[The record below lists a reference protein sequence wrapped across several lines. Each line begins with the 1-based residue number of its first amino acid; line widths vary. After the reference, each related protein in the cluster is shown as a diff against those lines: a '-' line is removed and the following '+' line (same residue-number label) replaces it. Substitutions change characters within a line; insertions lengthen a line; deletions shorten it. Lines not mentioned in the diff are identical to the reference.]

1 MPFGQEI
8 LLILF
13 SSFHSL
19 YVLRNQLPTA
29 NFRFAQP
36 LNLME
41 CGGSHLKDK
50 SKTIV
55 ALFTEDSAD
64 ERSEC

>member
-1 MPFGQEI
+1 
-8 LLILF
+8 
-13 SSFHSL
+13 
-19 YVLRNQLPTA
+19 
-29 NFRFAQP
+29 
-36 LNLME
+36 ME

-64 ERSEC
+64 SPNGVPENLPIFGERKNDGNLNEPSEFFVVSPF